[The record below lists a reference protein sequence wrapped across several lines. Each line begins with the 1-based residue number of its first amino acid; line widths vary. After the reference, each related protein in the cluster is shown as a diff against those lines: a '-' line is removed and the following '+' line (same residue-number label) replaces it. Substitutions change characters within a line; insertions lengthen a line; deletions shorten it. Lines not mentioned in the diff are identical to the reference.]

1 MRINFSHSPQLDNG
15 IVSVGDQVLLQHLFG
30 TRNLGVIINVKS
42 ANVLGKLIATEVQVY
57 ALRVI
62 NDKPMTGTLIRLCP
76 DSKDWK
82 IKEVYKSDAGQELA
96 TLFTTNHLRKDE
108 IVVKHTNPGERNT
121 YLRLGAYI
129 GKQLIMEGDA
139 IAKLD
144 KSDFFIEEISFGENM
159 FNIASDADEPCEYCA
174 EHGTMVC
181 PDCITQDEQDSI
193 R

>member
-1 MRINFSHSPQLDNG
+1 M
-15 IVSVGDQVLLQHLFG
+15 
-30 TRNLGVIINVKS
+30 
-42 ANVLGKLIATEVQVY
+42 
-57 ALRVI
+57 
-62 NDKPMTGTLIRLCP
+62 
-76 DSKDWK
+76 
-82 IKEVYKSDAGQELA
+82 
-96 TLFTTNHLRKDE
+96 FTTNHLRKDE

-129 GKQLIMEGDA
+129 GKQLIMEGAA